1 MNKSIRISGMFVA
14 AILSVAA
21 FGAAPARADD
31 DQNAMQQLQDVEHSS
46 QDATQAQTEEDAKDL
61 SNQGFDTPN
70 EDPAP
75 PPVDA
80 SGSGN

>member
-1 MNKSIRISGMFVA
+1 MNNTIKLPGLVAA

-46 QDATQAQTEEDAKDL
+46 QDATQAPTEEEAKDL

-70 EDPAP
+70 TDPAP
-75 PPVDA
+75 PPVD
-80 SGSGN
+80 GSGN

>member
-1 MNKSIRISGMFVA
+1 MTNTIRFSGLFAA
-14 AILSVAA
+14 AILSIAA

-46 QDATQAQTEEDAKDL
+46 QDATQAQSDEDAKDL

-80 SGSGN
+80 SGN